1 VRTIWGGLRAATG
14 GVLAPLLAHLVWD
27 AAVLFGGL
35 APR

>member
-1 VRTIWGGLRAATG
+1 MAPCEISSYH